1 MMRIVRGIVFGAL
14 IGMVLGSL
22 SRALMRLVAIGM
34 GTEPEFDREAS
45 LSVVSLFVLSG
56 AGAGAARAFDLRTWR
71 LALVLVL
78 SSAPLIVVGTAFS
91 IDEIRE
97 ILDRDL
103 TVPWKV
109 ELILLS
115 GVIVLALLLTP
126 YAGWR
131 AGRRRSREAG

>member
-14 IGMVLGSL
+14 IGVVLGSL

-78 SSAPLIVVGTAFS
+78 SSAPLLVVGTAFS

-131 AGRRRSREAG
+131 AGRRRGREAG